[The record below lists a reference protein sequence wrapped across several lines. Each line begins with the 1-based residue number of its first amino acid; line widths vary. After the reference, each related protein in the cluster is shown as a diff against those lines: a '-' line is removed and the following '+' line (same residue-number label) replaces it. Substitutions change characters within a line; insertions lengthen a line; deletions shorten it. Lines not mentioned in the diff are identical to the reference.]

1 MITNDSR
8 YVSAATEYPSSH
20 TYNALGEA
28 EKDAD
33 GKLIEVSR
41 ATTYLLTT
49 SQTSV
54 PPRQYMV
61 KETDNVQLLAYR
73 VFQDPTQWWV
83 IADANPHIRYPLDL
97 KMGDLIHLPE

>member
-20 TYNALGEA
+20 TYNTLGEA
-28 EKDAD
+28 EKDDD

-49 SQTSV
+49 RQTSV

-61 KETDNVQLLAYR
+61 KETDNVQLLAYS